1 MAITVFYYAVI
12 REVTGVSEESIEL
25 ADGSNG
31 LTLLAKIVERHP
43 GIAPFV
49 PTLRLATETS
59 YIKSTDEIE
68 SDSTIFLIPPVSGG

>member
-49 PTLRLATETS
+49 PVLRLATEWS